1 MSLGGWNWWEVNM
14 TLDLEG
20 QKTVGRLGEQQGLG
34 WTVGSPGSYVE
45 PLIDGADPPAPG
57 PLLFPLSLP
66 VF

>member
-1 MSLGGWNWWEVNM
+1 M

>member
-1 MSLGGWNWWEVNM
+1 MDVLRGWNLWEV
-14 TLDLEG
+14 LALEDLRI
-20 QKTVGRLGEQQGLG
+20 VGRLGGQQGLG
-34 WTVGSPGSYVE
+34 WTWGSPGGYVE